1 METKANYVTVGAF
14 VLLSILGIVVAVLW
28 LVGAQYSQEF
38 AYYQT
43 YFTGSV
49 TGLGKGTTVRYNGI
63 DVGRV
68 DDLQFD
74 PEDPKRVI
82 ATLQIKP
89 DLRLHE
95 DSVAS
100 IASEGLTGGTYVEID
115 GGLKTSPLLM
125 LQPGHKYIVIR
136 SRPSTFQQLI
146 NSAPQLVQKLNI
158 IGDRLLDVLNEQNR
172 RAISDILANVRDT
185 TSVLQRRS
193 GDIDAIVA
201 NLAAGS
207 KGLSGVVTQMQGV
220 MMNIDTTVKG
230 ADAAVHSL
238 NKLAVD
244 TDQFVTG
251 DGLSQIPQLVAQTR
265 NLVSGLNR
273 LSDKLG
279 RQPTELLF
287 GDRREGYKPK

>member
-1 METKANYVTVGAF
+1 METKANYVAVGGF

-74 PEDPKRVI
+74 PDDPKRVI

-89 DLRLHE
+89 DLKLHE

-115 GGLKTSPLLM
+115 GGSKTSPLLT
-125 LQPGHKYIVIR
+125 LQPGQKYIIIR

-146 NSAPQLVQKLNI
+146 NSAPQLVQKLNV
-158 IGDRLLDVLNEQNR
+158 IGDRLMDVLNDKNR
-172 RAISDILANVRDT
+172 RAISDILTNVQDT
-185 TSVLQRRS
+185 TAVLQRRS
-193 GDIDAIVA
+193 GDIDAIIA
-201 NLAAGS
+201 NLSAGTQ
-207 KGLSGVVTQMQGV
+207 GLNDTIGQMHQLLGNAGVVV
-220 MMNIDTTVKG
+220 KDT
-230 ADAAVHSL
+230 DAAVHSMD
-238 NKLAVD
+238 KLVGD
-244 TDQFVTG
+244 TDKFVNG

-265 NLVSGLNR
+265 NLVSSLNH

-287 GDRREGYKPK
+287 GDRRQGYTPK